1 MGMKKLLA
9 GTVSMKKD
17 SDGYQYV
24 FYPKCDI
31 YSPELKI
38 KDWNWGLRD
47 VYPSIVGNPFILRG
61 IDRGRVMEMMNP
73 ETPEDFLHLLDLAS
87 PFEGKDTLLERISNN
102 SCLALHREHL
112 KKSSINLMGVPP
124 VTLYESAAIL
134 TSFNSTGNYKIEQ

>member
-1 MGMKKLLA
+1 MEKKLLA
-9 GTVSMKKD
+9 GTLSMEKD
-17 SDGYQYV
+17 ANGYQYI

-31 YSPELKI
+31 YSPGTKI
-38 KDWNWGLRD
+38 KDWNWRLGAAH
-47 VYPSIVGNPFILRG
+47 PSTVGNPFIIRG
-61 IDRGRVMEMMNP
+61 TDHKKVMEMTHP
-73 ETPEDFLHLLDLAS
+73 YTSEDFLRLLDLAS